1 MMAAM
6 TARQLTQLVGSC
18 VVLGFGVVLLLTAHL
33 GSDGYSMLVNG
44 LHLSTHVAFWLM
56 NVLVGIAFV
65 AATWLRGRRPG
76 WGTLIQPVA
85 VGVTVSVGLDLMSE
99 PDQLWLRIGYLA
111 AALPVLAFGVAGYL
125 ATGTGAGPAEGLAL
139 TTEPRIPFR
148 WSYSALQSTAT
159 ITGWA
164 LGATFGVGTFLVAF
178 GIGPMV
184 DLLMTR
190 ARWLTPP
197 PGQASL
203 RGRRSVN
210 VSNGVRA
217 PSGPETSK

>member
-1 MMAAM
+1 MMETM

-44 LHLSTHVAFWLM
+44 LHLTTAVAFWLV
-56 NVLVGIAFV
+56 NIVVGVAFV
-65 AATWLRGRRPG
+65 AATWLRGRQPG
-76 WGTLIQPVA
+76 WGTLIQPVV
-85 VGVTVSVGLDLMSE
+85 VGVTVSAGLAAMSE
-99 PDQLWLRIGYLA
+99 PDDLWLRIVYLA
-111 AALPVLAFGVAGYL
+111 AALPILALGVAGYL

-139 TTEPRIPFR
+139 TTEPRVPFR
-148 WSYSALQSTAT
+148 WSYSVLQTTAT
-159 ITGWA
+159 ATGWL

-190 ARWLTPP
+190 AGWLTPP
-197 PGQASL
+197 EAQESL
-203 RGRRSVN
+203 RGRRSVK
-210 VSNGVRA
+210 VSNGVSA
-217 PSGPETSK
+217 PSGPETS

>member
-1 MMAAM
+1 M
-6 TARQLTQLVGSC
+6 TPRQLVQLVGSC

-44 LHLSTHVAFWLM
+44 LHLSTGVTFWLM
-56 NVLVGIAFV
+56 NVLVGLAFV

-76 WGTLIQPVA
+76 WGTAIQPVL
-85 VGVTVSVGLDLMSE
+85 VGVTVSAGLAAMSE
-99 PDQLWLRIGYLA
+99 PRAMWLRVVYLVA
-111 AALPVLAFGVAGYL
+111 AMPVLTFGVAGYL

-148 WSYSALQSTAT
+148 WSYSVLQSTAT
-159 ITGWA
+159 LTGWL

-184 DLLMTR
+184 HLLMTR
-190 ARWLTPP
+190 ARWLTPA
-197 PGQASL
+197 GAQESL
-203 RGRRSVN
+203 RVRRSVK
-210 VSNGVRA
+210 VSNGVSA
-217 PSGPETSK
+217 PSGPPTS